1 MKSSGH
7 SSQGSDITVA
17 LTLKMTA
24 PADRGSSSVH
34 GSSVLLLFKSLDVF
48 TGAQQRV
55 RGRNTPLRNH
65 SSSSTLLNHVNESVE
80 EFQRVNRW

>member
-17 LTLKMTA
+17 LTLKTTA
-24 PADRGSSSVH
+24 PADRGSSSVR

-48 TGAQQRV
+48 TGGQQRK
-55 RGRNTPLRNH
+55 RNTPLRNH

>member
-17 LTLKMTA
+17 LTLRTTA

-48 TGAQQRV
+48 TGAQQRK
-55 RGRNTPLRNH
+55 RNTPLRNH

-80 EFQRVNRW
+80 EFQHVNRW